1 VNQEPI
7 VVPGQRFKKGDVLAV
22 YRQVTDKVLKKGETL

>member
-1 VNQEPI
+1 VY
-7 VVPGQRFKKGDVLAV
+7 RFEKGDVLAV